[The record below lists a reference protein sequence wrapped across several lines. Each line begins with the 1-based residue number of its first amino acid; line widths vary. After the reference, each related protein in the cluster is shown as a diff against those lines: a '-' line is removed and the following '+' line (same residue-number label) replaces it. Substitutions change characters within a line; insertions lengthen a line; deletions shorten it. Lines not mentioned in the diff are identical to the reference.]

1 MAAHPVNHIE
11 RLPPWG
17 NVGRNGVG
25 DRRRRGSE
33 WVCDR
38 LMVLF
43 ANGGCCV
50 YCGRESETV
59 DHVIPW
65 ARRGYDGTDNMVP
78 ACKTCNQS
86 KSDRTPAEFVMA
98 RSHPRVWPSPGKPT
112 GPVSLM
118 RLYEEADK
126 ECRRTLALIGDVL
139 VEVADEARKQWF
151 VEQFVG
157 LGTIQS
163 QGLEM
168 VDCTRAFFSSAV
180 ERAAEAGWPKRDGK
194 QPQCGLAARR

>member
-1 MAAHPVNHIE
+1 MGA
-11 RLPPWG
+11 
-17 NVGRNGVG
+17 
-25 DRRRRGSE
+25 RRRRESE

-65 ARRGYDGTDNMVP
+65 ARSGYGGTGNLVP

-98 RSHPRVWPSPGKPT
+98 RSHPRLWPSPGKPA

-118 RLYEEADK
+118 ELYEEADK
-126 ECRRTLALIGDVL
+126 ECRRTLALISDVL
-139 VEVADEARKQWF
+139 AEIADEARKQWF
-151 VEQFVG
+151 VEHFVR
-157 LGTIQS
+157 LGTVQS
-163 QGLEM
+163 LGLEI

-180 ERAAEAGWPKRDGK
+180 SRASEAGWPIREEK
-194 QPQCGLAARR
+194 